1 MARYTYRGKI
11 YTNKEDWKAAQSG
24 SKTPSQ
30 TSSRGTKTSN
40 KSNASGGTYTP
51 NSNKTPAGTNVYSGK
66 TSSELNNERK
76 YLNNLI
82 SQGGGTAEWA
92 KSQLNVLNT
101 VTPSDKPS
109 SKPAQTSNNNS
120 NNNSNRNN
128 NKKTP
133 SGTNVYSGKTA
144 SELDNERKYLNNLIS
159 QGGGTAEW
167 AKDQLNVLN
176 TVTPS
181 STPSNTSGSF
191 YDPDAE
197 LTIDQ
202 YLNKYLGNNKVQEID
217 KVLGQYGVQPQPEK
231 EIDYEEQ
238 YRKEQL
244 KAMEEQQAYIRE
256 QQRIANQMAVNSG
269 VERLQNQ
276 LKTTNQGFDE
286 AGRQAYIQATQA
298 EYALPNQLSAMGYT
312 GGLSE
317 TEAARSRANYQ
328 NQMAN
333 IEQQRVNAQ
342 NEVYAAINN
351 LRNTADQR
359 TAEQNAELAREYANR
374 LMELELEGKK
384 YAEQKEA
391 QDLTNWQ
398 NIAGDLYYNDYT
410 AEIQRLQADNA
421 DGKND
426 AKIAYLMAMRQQKLN
441 NMAESE
447 AEQAELDR
455 KAQQQEYE
463 NAVALAKLGV
473 FEPLQS
479 LGYDVSNL
487 QRQWNADLQKTIKSG
502 SGTPKTVKSG
512 SGTGKKETDR
522 NKVFNAAFELKNVDG
537 LDDDAVTRYVWGQGL
552 SEEDEINVL
561 TALGLLNNVGG
572 TNPTN
577 NISGVAPINIRDFA
591 VPLNLPTT
599 QSNTLLDNPLLKG
612 TKDYNDFLANS
623 YKKILGI

>member
-24 SKTPSQ
+24 SKRPSQ
-30 TSSRGTKTSN
+30 TSSGGTKTSN
-40 KSNASGGTYTP
+40 KPNASGGTYTS

-101 VTPSDKPS
+101 VTPSDTPS
-109 SKPAQTSNNNS
+109 QTSNKNK
-120 NNNSNRNN
+120 NNNNGNKNNN
-128 NKKTP
+128 NKTP
-133 SGTNVYSGKTA
+133 AGTNVYSGKTA

-159 QGGGTAEW
+159 QGGGNAQW

-197 LTIDQ
+197 LTIDE

-391 QDLTNWQ
+391 QDLANWQ

-426 AKIAYLMAMRQQKLN
+426 AKIAYLMSKRQQKLRD
-441 NMAESE
+441 MADAEKEQTES
-447 AEQAELDR
+447 DR
-455 KAQQQEYE
+455 KATQQEYE

-473 FEPLQS
+473 FEPLKG
-479 LGYDVSNL
+479 LGYDTKNL
-487 QRQWNADLQKTIKSG
+487 ERQWNADLQKTIKSG
-502 SGTPKTVKSG
+502 SDTPKTVKSG
-512 SGTGKKETDR
+512 SGTQNSKANQTYQQILNAVQEMAPSGGTDYSENLAASRYILNSDLDMSNAIKLMKQVNVRPEAFVREMVSEGYPETDVIDFIETYTPQQSYR
-522 NKVFNAAFELKNVDG
+522 DSLYKYAYNK
-537 LDDDAVTRYVWGQGL
+537 
-552 SEEDEINVL
+552 
-561 TALGLLNNVGG
+561 
-572 TNPTN
+572 
-577 NISGVAPINIRDFA
+577 
-591 VPLNLPTT
+591 
-599 QSNTLLDNPLLKG
+599 
-612 TKDYNDFLANS
+612 
-623 YKKILGI
+623 

>member
-101 VTPSDKPS
+101 VTPSDTPS
-109 SKPAQTSNNNS
+109 QTSNK
-120 NNNSNRNN
+120 NNNNGNKNNN
-128 NKKTP
+128 NKTP
-133 SGTNVYSGKTA
+133 AGTNVYSGKTA

-159 QGGGTAEW
+159 QGGGNAQW

-217 KVLGQYGVQPQPEK
+217 KVLGQYGVEPQPQET
-231 EIDYEEQ
+231 IDYEEQ

-391 QDLTNWQ
+391 QDLANWQ
-398 NIAGDLYYNDYT
+398 NIAGNLYYNDYT

-487 QRQWNADLQKTIKSG
+487 QKQWNADYQNTI
-502 SGTPKTVKSG
+502 KSG

>member
-1 MARYTYRGKI
+1 M
-11 YTNKEDWKAAQSG
+11 
-24 SKTPSQ
+24 
-30 TSSRGTKTSN
+30 
-40 KSNASGGTYTP
+40 
-51 NSNKTPAGTNVYSGK
+51 
-66 TSSELNNERK
+66 
-76 YLNNLI
+76 
-82 SQGGGTAEWA
+82 
-92 KSQLNVLNT
+92 
-101 VTPSDKPS
+101 
-109 SKPAQTSNNNS
+109 
-120 NNNSNRNN
+120 
-128 NKKTP
+128 
-133 SGTNVYSGKTA
+133 
-144 SELDNERKYLNNLIS
+144 
-159 QGGGTAEW
+159 
-167 AKDQLNVLN
+167 
-176 TVTPS
+176 
-181 STPSNTSGSF
+181 
-191 YDPDAE
+191 
-197 LTIDQ
+197 
-202 YLNKYLGNNKVQEID
+202 QEID

-391 QDLTNWQ
+391 QDLANWQ

-426 AKIAYLMAMRQQKLN
+426 AKIAYLMSKRQQKLN
-441 NMAESE
+441 KMEDE
-447 AEQAELDR
+447 EKEQAELDR
-455 KAQQQEYE
+455 KSTQQEYE

-473 FEPLQS
+473 FEPLKG
-479 LGYDVSNL
+479 LGYDTTNL
-487 QRQWNADLQKTIKSG
+487 ERQWNADLQKTIKSG
-502 SGTPKTVKSG
+502 SNTPKTVKSG
-512 SGTGKKETDR
+512 NSTPNGNGLTYKQLYD
-522 NKVFNAAFELKNVDG
+522 ELKNIAPSGGTEYTENLEAARV
-537 LDDDAVTRYVWGQGL
+537 
-552 SEEDEINVL
+552 
-561 TALGLLNNVGG
+561 LLNNQTTTTSETV
-572 TNPTN
+572 
-577 NISGVAPINIRDFA
+577 SLMKQFNIRPEMMVREMVSEGYPETDIIDFIETYT
-591 VPLNLPTT
+591 PQ
-599 QSNTLLDNPLLKG
+599 QSYRDALYKYA
-612 TKDYNDFLANS
+612 YN
-623 YKKILGI
+623 K

>member
-101 VTPSDKPS
+101 VTPSDKPV
-109 SKPAQTSNNNS
+109 QTSNNNS

-133 SGTNVYSGKTA
+133 AGTNVYSGKTA

-159 QGGGTAEW
+159 QGGGNAQW

-391 QDLTNWQ
+391 QDLANWQ

-487 QRQWNADLQKTIKSG
+487 QKQWNADYQNTI
-502 SGTPKTVKSG
+502 KSG

-577 NISGVAPINIRDFA
+577 NISGA

>member
-101 VTPSDKPS
+101 VTPSDTPS
-109 SKPAQTSNNNS
+109 QTPNKNNN
-120 NNNSNRNN
+120 NGNKNNN
-128 NKKTP
+128 NKTP
-133 SGTNVYSGKTA
+133 AGTNVYSGKTA

-159 QGGGTAEW
+159 QGGGNAQW

-176 TVTPS
+176 TVTPNNN
-181 STPSNTSGSF
+181 PNSF

-342 NEVYAAINN
+342 NEVYAAIND
-351 LRNTADQR
+351 LRKTADQR

-391 QDLTNWQ
+391 QDLANWQ

-426 AKIAYLMAMRQQKLN
+426 AKIAYLMSKRQQKLRD
-441 NMAESE
+441 MADAEKEQTES
-447 AEQAELDR
+447 DR
-455 KAQQQEYE
+455 KATQQEYE

-473 FEPLQS
+473 FEPLRG
-479 LGYDVSNL
+479 LGYDTTNL
-487 QRQWNADLQKTIKSG
+487 ERQWNADLQKTIKSG
-502 SGTPKTVKSG
+502 SNTPKTVKSG
-512 SGTGKKETDR
+512 NSTQASKPNQTYQQILNAVQEMAPSGGTDYSENLAASRYILNSDLDMSNAIKLMKQVNVRPEAFVREMVGEGYPETDVIDFIETYTPQQSYR
-522 NKVFNAAFELKNVDG
+522 DALYKYAYNK
-537 LDDDAVTRYVWGQGL
+537 
-552 SEEDEINVL
+552 
-561 TALGLLNNVGG
+561 
-572 TNPTN
+572 
-577 NISGVAPINIRDFA
+577 
-591 VPLNLPTT
+591 
-599 QSNTLLDNPLLKG
+599 
-612 TKDYNDFLANS
+612 
-623 YKKILGI
+623 

>member
-1 MARYTYRGKI
+1 MATYTYRGKK

-30 TSSRGTKTSN
+30 TSSGGTKTPN

-133 SGTNVYSGKTA
+133 AGTNVYSGKTA

-167 AKDQLNVLN
+167 AKGQLNVLN

-217 KVLGQYGVQPQPEK
+217 KVLGQYGVEPQPQET
-231 EIDYEEQ
+231 IDYEEQ

-328 NQMAN
+328 NQMAD

-391 QDLTNWQ
+391 QDLANWQ

-426 AKIAYLMAMRQQKLN
+426 AKIAYLMSKRQQKLR
-441 NMAESE
+441 NMADAEKEQTES
-447 AEQAELDR
+447 DR
-455 KAQQQEYE
+455 KATQQEYE

-473 FEPLQS
+473 FEPLKD
-479 LGYDVSNL
+479 LGYDTTNL
-487 QRQWNADLQKTIKSG
+487 ERQWNADLQKTIKSG
-502 SGTPKTVKSG
+502 SNTPKTVKSG
-512 SGTGKKETDR
+512 SGTQNSKANQTYQQILNAVQEMAPSGGTDYSENLAASRYILNSDLDMSNAIKLMKQVNVRPEAFVREMVGEGYPETDVIDFIETYTPQQSYR
-522 NKVFNAAFELKNVDG
+522 DALYKYAYNK
-537 LDDDAVTRYVWGQGL
+537 
-552 SEEDEINVL
+552 
-561 TALGLLNNVGG
+561 
-572 TNPTN
+572 
-577 NISGVAPINIRDFA
+577 
-591 VPLNLPTT
+591 
-599 QSNTLLDNPLLKG
+599 
-612 TKDYNDFLANS
+612 
-623 YKKILGI
+623 

>member
-1 MARYTYRGKI
+1 MARYTYRGKT

-30 TSSRGTKTSN
+30 TSSGRTKTPN

-101 VTPSDKPS
+101 VTPSDTPR
-109 SKPAQTSNNNS
+109 SKPAQISNNNS
-120 NNNSNRNN
+120 NNNSNKNN
-128 NKKTP
+128 NKETP
-133 SGTNVYSGKTA
+133 AGTNVYSGKTA

-159 QGGGTAEW
+159 QGGGNAQW

-391 QDLTNWQ
+391 QDLANWQ

-426 AKIAYLMAMRQQKLN
+426 AKIAYLMSKRQQKLN
-441 NMAESE
+441 KMEDE
-447 AEQAELDR
+447 EKEQAELDR
-455 KAQQQEYE
+455 QSTQQEYE
-463 NAVALAKLGV
+463 NALSLAKLGV
-473 FEPLQS
+473 FEPLQA
-479 LGYDVSNL
+479 LGYDTTNL
-487 QRQWNADLQKTIKSG
+487 QKQWNADYNKTIASTKTGSGGSRSG
-502 SGTPKTVKSG
+502 SAKANQTYQQVLNAIQDMTPSGGSDYQENVSAAKYLLNSDMSAENMMSIMKQANVRPEAFVREMKSEG
-512 SGTGKKETDR
+512 YSIEDI
-522 NKVFNAAFELKNVDG
+522 AAFVDAYTPNQSYR
-537 LDDDAVTRYVWGQGL
+537 DAIMRYAQV
-552 SEEDEINVL
+552 
-561 TALGLLNNVGG
+561 
-572 TNPTN
+572 
-577 NISGVAPINIRDFA
+577 
-591 VPLNLPTT
+591 
-599 QSNTLLDNPLLKG
+599 
-612 TKDYNDFLANS
+612 
-623 YKKILGI
+623 

>member
-51 NSNKTPAGTNVYSGK
+51 NSKKTPAGTNVYSGK
-66 TSSELNNERK
+66 TASELNNERK

-101 VTPSDKPS
+101 VTPSDKPV
-109 SKPAQTSNNNS
+109 QTSNNNS

-133 SGTNVYSGKTA
+133 AGTNVYSGKTA

-159 QGGGTAEW
+159 QGGGNAQW

-391 QDLTNWQ
+391 QDLANWQ

-487 QRQWNADLQKTIKSG
+487 QKQWNADYQNTI
-502 SGTPKTVKSG
+502 KSG

-577 NISGVAPINIRDFA
+577 NISGA

>member
-1 MARYTYRGKI
+1 MARYTYRGKT

-101 VTPSDKPS
+101 VTPSDKPVQ
-109 SKPAQTSNNNS
+109 ASNNNS
-120 NNNSNRNN
+120 NKNN
-128 NKKTP
+128 NKNNNNKTP
-133 SGTNVYSGKTA
+133 AGTNVYSGKTA

-159 QGGGTAEW
+159 QGGGNAQW

-391 QDLTNWQ
+391 QDLANWQ

-426 AKIAYLMAMRQQKLN
+426 SKIAYLMALRQQKLN
-441 NMAESE
+441 NMADNE
-447 AEQAELDR
+447 AEQEAAQS
-455 KAQQQEYE
+455 KAYQQQYE
-463 NAVALAKLGV
+463 NALSLAKLGV
-473 FEPLQS
+473 FEPLQA
-479 LGYDVSNL
+479 LGYDTTNL
-487 QRQWNADLQKTIKSG
+487 ERQWNADLQKTIKSG
-502 SGTPKTVKSG
+502 SNTPKTVKSG
-512 SGTGKKETDR
+512 NSTQASKPNQTYQQILNAVQEMAPSGGTDYSENLAASRYILNSDLDMSNAIKLMKQVNVRPEAFVREMVSEGYPETDVIDFIETYTPQQSYR
-522 NKVFNAAFELKNVDG
+522 DSLYKYAYNK
-537 LDDDAVTRYVWGQGL
+537 
-552 SEEDEINVL
+552 
-561 TALGLLNNVGG
+561 
-572 TNPTN
+572 
-577 NISGVAPINIRDFA
+577 
-591 VPLNLPTT
+591 
-599 QSNTLLDNPLLKG
+599 
-612 TKDYNDFLANS
+612 
-623 YKKILGI
+623 

>member
-30 TSSRGTKTSN
+30 TSSGGTKTSN

-109 SKPAQTSNNNS
+109 NKPAQTSNNNS

-128 NKKTP
+128 SNKTP
-133 SGTNVYSGKTA
+133 AGTNVYSGKTA

-159 QGGGTAEW
+159 QGGGNAQW

-181 STPSNTSGSF
+181 NNPNSF

-286 AGRQAYIQATQA
+286 AGRQEYIRATKA
-298 EYALPNQLSAMGYT
+298 EYALPNQLAAMGYT

-328 NQMAN
+328 NRMAD

-391 QDLTNWQ
+391 QDLANWQ

-426 AKIAYLMAMRQQKLN
+426 AKIAYLMSKRQQKLN
-441 NMAESE
+441 KMEDE
-447 AEQAELDR
+447 EKEQ
-455 KAQQQEYE
+455 
-463 NAVALAKLGV
+463 
-473 FEPLQS
+473 
-479 LGYDVSNL
+479 
-487 QRQWNADLQKTIKSG
+487 ADLQKTIKSG

-512 SGTGKKETDR
+512 NSTQASKPNQTYQQIL
-522 NKVFNAAFELKNVDG
+522 NAVQEMAP
-537 LDDDAVTRYVWGQGL
+537 
-552 SEEDEINVL
+552 S
-561 TALGLLNNVGG
+561 GG
-572 TNPTN
+572 TDYSENLAASRYILNSDLDMSNAIKLMKQVNVRPEAFVREMASEGYPESDIIDFIETYTPQQ
-577 NISGVAPINIRDFA
+577 SYRDA
-591 VPLNLPTT
+591 LY
-599 QSNTLLDNPLLKG
+599 KYA
-612 TKDYNDFLANS
+612 YN
-623 YKKILGI
+623 K

>member
-1 MARYTYRGKI
+1 MARYTYRGKT

-30 TSSRGTKTSN
+30 TSSGRTKTPN

-109 SKPAQTSNNNS
+109 SKPVQASNNNS

-133 SGTNVYSGKTA
+133 AGTNVYSGKTA

-159 QGGGTAEW
+159 QGGGNAQW

-391 QDLTNWQ
+391 QDLANWQ

-426 AKIAYLMAMRQQKLN
+426 AKIAYLMSKRQQKLN
-441 NMAESE
+441 KMEDE
-447 AEQAELDR
+447 EKEQAELDR
-455 KAQQQEYE
+455 KSTQQEYE
-463 NAVALAKLGV
+463 NALSLAKLGV
-473 FEPLQS
+473 FEPLQA
-479 LGYDVSNL
+479 LGYDTTNL
-487 QRQWNADLQKTIKSG
+487 QKQWNADYNKTIASTKTGSGGSRSG
-502 SGTPKTVKSG
+502 SAKANQTYQQVLNAIQDMTPSGGSDYQENVSAAKYLLNSDMSAENMMSIMKQANVRPEAFVREMKSEG
-512 SGTGKKETDR
+512 YSIEDI
-522 NKVFNAAFELKNVDG
+522 AAFVDAYTPNQSYR
-537 LDDDAVTRYVWGQGL
+537 DAIMRYAQV
-552 SEEDEINVL
+552 
-561 TALGLLNNVGG
+561 
-572 TNPTN
+572 
-577 NISGVAPINIRDFA
+577 
-591 VPLNLPTT
+591 
-599 QSNTLLDNPLLKG
+599 
-612 TKDYNDFLANS
+612 
-623 YKKILGI
+623 

>member
-30 TSSRGTKTSN
+30 TSSGGTRTPN

-101 VTPSDKPS
+101 VTPSDTPS
-109 SKPAQTSNNNS
+109 QTPNKNNN
-120 NNNSNRNN
+120 NGNKNNN
-128 NKKTP
+128 NKTP
-133 SGTNVYSGKTA
+133 AGTNVYSGKTA

-159 QGGGTAEW
+159 QGGGNAQW

-374 LMELELEGKK
+374 LIELELEGKK

-391 QDLTNWQ
+391 QDLANWQ

-426 AKIAYLMAMRQQKLN
+426 AKIAYLMSKRQQKLRD
-441 NMAESE
+441 MADAEKEQTES
-447 AEQAELDR
+447 DR
-455 KAQQQEYE
+455 KATQQEYE

-473 FEPLQS
+473 FEPLKG
-479 LGYDVSNL
+479 LGYDTTNL
-487 QRQWNADLQKTIKSG
+487 ERQWNADLQKTIKSG
-502 SGTPKTVKSG
+502 SNTPKTVKSG
-512 SGTGKKETDR
+512 SGTQNSKANQTYQQILNAVQEMAPSGGTDYSENLAASRYILNSDLDMSNAIKLMKQVNVRPEAFVREMVGEGYPETDVIDFIETYTPQQSYR
-522 NKVFNAAFELKNVDG
+522 DSLYKYAYNK
-537 LDDDAVTRYVWGQGL
+537 
-552 SEEDEINVL
+552 
-561 TALGLLNNVGG
+561 
-572 TNPTN
+572 
-577 NISGVAPINIRDFA
+577 
-591 VPLNLPTT
+591 
-599 QSNTLLDNPLLKG
+599 
-612 TKDYNDFLANS
+612 
-623 YKKILGI
+623 

>member
-24 SKTPSQ
+24 SKRPSQ
-30 TSSRGTKTSN
+30 TSSGGTKTSN
-40 KSNASGGTYTP
+40 KPNASGGTYTP

-101 VTPSDKPS
+101 VTPSDTPS
-109 SKPAQTSNNNS
+109 QTSNKNK
-120 NNNSNRNN
+120 NNNNGNKNNN
-128 NKKTP
+128 NKTP
-133 SGTNVYSGKTA
+133 AGTNVYSGKTA

-159 QGGGTAEW
+159 QGGGNAQW

-202 YLNKYLGNNKVQEID
+202 YLNKYLGNNKMQEID

-391 QDLTNWQ
+391 QDLANWQ

-426 AKIAYLMAMRQQKLN
+426 AKIAYLMSKRQQKLRD
-441 NMAESE
+441 MADAEKEQTES
-447 AEQAELDR
+447 DR
-455 KAQQQEYE
+455 KATQQEYE

-473 FEPLQS
+473 FEPLKG
-479 LGYDVSNL
+479 LGYDTKNL
-487 QRQWNADLQKTIKSG
+487 ERQWNADLQKTIKSG
-502 SGTPKTVKSG
+502 SDTPKTVKSG
-512 SGTGKKETDR
+512 SGTQNSKANQTYQQILNAVQEMAPSGGTDYSENLAASRYILNSDLDMSNAIKLMKQVNVRPEAFVREMVSEGYPETDVIDFIETYTPQQSYR
-522 NKVFNAAFELKNVDG
+522 DALYKYAYNK
-537 LDDDAVTRYVWGQGL
+537 
-552 SEEDEINVL
+552 
-561 TALGLLNNVGG
+561 
-572 TNPTN
+572 
-577 NISGVAPINIRDFA
+577 
-591 VPLNLPTT
+591 
-599 QSNTLLDNPLLKG
+599 
-612 TKDYNDFLANS
+612 
-623 YKKILGI
+623 

>member
-1 MARYTYRGKI
+1 MATYTYRGKK

-24 SKTPSQ
+24 SKRPSQ
-30 TSSRGTKTSN
+30 TSSGGTKTSN
-40 KSNASGGTYTP
+40 KPNASGGTYTP

-109 SKPAQTSNNNS
+109 SKPVQASNNNS

-133 SGTNVYSGKTA
+133 AGTNVYSGKTA

-159 QGGGTAEW
+159 QGGGNAQW

-286 AGRQAYIQATQA
+286 AGRQEYIRATKA
-298 EYALPNQLSAMGYT
+298 EYALPNQLAAMGYT

-328 NQMAN
+328 NRMAD

-391 QDLTNWQ
+391 QDLANWQ

-426 AKIAYLMAMRQQKLN
+426 AKIAYLMSQRQQKLRD
-441 NMAESE
+441 MADAEKEQTES
-447 AEQAELDR
+447 DR
-455 KAQQQEYE
+455 KATQQEYE

-473 FEPLQS
+473 FEPLKG
-479 LGYDVSNL
+479 LGYDTTNL
-487 QRQWNADLQKTIKSG
+487 ERQWNADLQKTIKSG

-512 SGTGKKETDR
+512 NSTPNGNGLTYKQLYD
-522 NKVFNAAFELKNVDG
+522 ELKNIAPSGGTEYTENLEAARV
-537 LDDDAVTRYVWGQGL
+537 
-552 SEEDEINVL
+552 
-561 TALGLLNNVGG
+561 LLNNQTTTTSETV
-572 TNPTN
+572 
-577 NISGVAPINIRDFA
+577 SLMKQFNIRPEMMVREMVSEGYPETDVIDFIETYT
-591 VPLNLPTT
+591 PQ
-599 QSNTLLDNPLLKG
+599 QSYRDALYKYA
-612 TKDYNDFLANS
+612 YN
-623 YKKILGI
+623 K

>member
-51 NSNKTPAGTNVYSGK
+51 NSKKTPAGTNVYSGK
-66 TSSELNNERK
+66 TASELNNERK

-101 VTPSDKPS
+101 VTPSDKPV
-109 SKPAQTSNNNS
+109 QTSNNNS

-133 SGTNVYSGKTA
+133 AGTNVYSGKTA

-159 QGGGTAEW
+159 QGGGNAQW

-391 QDLTNWQ
+391 QDLANWQ

-463 NAVALAKLGV
+463 NAVAVAKLGV

-487 QRQWNADLQKTIKSG
+487 QKQWNADYQNTI
-502 SGTPKTVKSG
+502 KSG

-577 NISGVAPINIRDFA
+577 NISGA

>member
-1 MARYTYRGKI
+1 MAI
-11 YTNKEDWKAAQSG
+11 
-24 SKTPSQ
+24 KT
-30 TSSRGTKTSN
+30 
-40 KSNASGGTYTP
+40 
-51 NSNKTPAGTNVYSGK
+51 NKTPAGTNVYSGK

-101 VTPSDKPS
+101 VTPSDTPS
-109 SKPAQTSNNNS
+109 QTSNKNK
-120 NNNSNRNN
+120 NNNNGNKNNN
-128 NKKTP
+128 NKTP
-133 SGTNVYSGKTA
+133 AGTNVYSGKTA

-159 QGGGTAEW
+159 QGGGNAQW

-202 YLNKYLGNNKVQEID
+202 YLNKYLGNNKMQEID
-217 KVLGQYGVQPQPEK
+217 KVLGQYGVEPQPQET
-231 EIDYEEQ
+231 IDYEEQ

-298 EYALPNQLSAMGYT
+298 EYALPNQLAAMGYT

-342 NEVYAAINN
+342 NEVYAAIND

-391 QDLTNWQ
+391 QDLANWQ
-398 NIAGDLYYNDYT
+398 SIAGDLYYNDYT

-426 AKIAYLMAMRQQKLN
+426 AKIAYLMALRQQKLN
-441 NMAESE
+441 NMEDREAEKAAAES
-447 AEQAELDR
+447 
-455 KAQQQEYE
+455 KAYQQEYE

-473 FEPLQS
+473 FEPLKG
-479 LGYDVSNL
+479 LGYDTKNL
-487 QRQWNADLQKTIKSG
+487 ERQWNADLQKTIKSG

-512 SGTGKKETDR
+512 NSTPNGNGLTYKQLYD
-522 NKVFNAAFELKNVDG
+522 ELKNIAPSGGTEYTENLEAARV
-537 LDDDAVTRYVWGQGL
+537 
-552 SEEDEINVL
+552 
-561 TALGLLNNVGG
+561 LLNNQTTTTSETV
-572 TNPTN
+572 
-577 NISGVAPINIRDFA
+577 SLMKQFNIRPEMMVREMVSEGYPETDVIDFIETYT
-591 VPLNLPTT
+591 PQ
-599 QSNTLLDNPLLKG
+599 QSYRDSLYKYA
-612 TKDYNDFLANS
+612 YN
-623 YKKILGI
+623 K